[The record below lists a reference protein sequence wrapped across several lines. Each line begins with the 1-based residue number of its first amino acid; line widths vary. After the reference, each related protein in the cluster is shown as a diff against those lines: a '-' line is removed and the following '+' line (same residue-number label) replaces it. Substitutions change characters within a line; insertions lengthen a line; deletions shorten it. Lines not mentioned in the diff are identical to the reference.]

1 MYDVL
6 SQLFVLCFAGFYL
19 IFFAVLVFWVV
30 KPWLVPALKRRIVPI
45 PRLVA
50 ERARVLR
57 READASAGMQSR
69 ETEPASNTQ
78 RLSSSERR
86 LQF

>member
-1 MYDVL
+1 MYDIL
-6 SQLFVLCFAGFYL
+6 SQLFVLSFAAFYL
-19 IFFAVLVFWVV
+19 LFFAVFVFWVV
-30 KPWLVPALKRRIVPI
+30 KPWLVPALKTRMVPM

-57 READASAGMQSR
+57 READTSARMQSR
-69 ETEPASNTQ
+69 ETEPASNTK